1 MGNRGSTVWGVDGRF
16 RQLYL
21 PALRSFLQSAYQQMA
36 HAVAPHGPGIRFQS
50 GAPLKVGHRRGRGQ
64 SQSSTPADV
73 TRLVATGSTAALCP
87 STA

>member
-1 MGNRGSTVWGVDGRF
+1 MHCPRKGADGIPVTPHVQMF
-16 RQLYL
+16 QL
-21 PALRSFLQSAYQQMA
+21 PAYQQMA

-73 TRLVATGSTAALCP
+73 TRRVAARSTAALYP
-87 STA
+87 SAA